1 MCRVL
6 SISLFIHPHNSLEE
20 PTVFGLTASQLTL
33 LIILISAFAL
43 LLTERIRID
52 LTAVLIIVALAIT
65 GILSPEEALSGFS
78 SEPAIVAAAIFVMS
92 GAMYTTGLSD
102 RLGYWIGRL
111 AGKQFHRMVAVI
123 MGAVA
128 ALSAFTHHLT
138 ITAVMLP
145 VTLKLSRDQEISAS
159 KLLMPM
165 SFAASLGTTITILG
179 APAFLISD
187 QLLRQAG
194 QPGLGVFSIAPIGL
208 ALTAAG
214 ILFILIAARWLLPE
228 RKGKESDL
236 SERQFQLDGYY
247 TELSLADASPFID
260 MTLPELNDA
269 CNGRFQVVG
278 WLRHG
283 RPRTR
288 PYGRKRLKANDVL
301 LVRTTP
307 DELASIQQ
315 EPGINLHPLLKYKNG
330 GNGTHSGDADKE
342 KEESEQLVQAVV
354 APGAELVGRTIGQVN
369 FLERYGLIVVSIW
382 RRNAWLR
389 AELSRVRLREGDVL
403 LLFGDVDAFERLHQ
417 ERSFLMLV
425 PFRGEPFMR
434 HRAPLAGLIMLV
446 SVVLAALNILPVAI
460 ALLTGAVVMVLMRC
474 LTVPQAYRSIDI
486 RIYVFIAGAIPLGL
500 AMQETGTAQ
509 LLADTLYTLMAG
521 WSPTIILFLL
531 FVAAALITQMM
542 SDAGTVA
549 LLGPVA
555 ISLALALHHSPA
567 AYVVTV
573 AMAAVASFLT
583 PIGHHGNLL
592 VYGPGGYQ
600 FTDFIRVGVP
610 LTLLV
615 AIITTFL
622 VQLIWPI

>member
-1 MCRVL
+1 M
-6 SISLFIHPHNSLEE
+6 
-20 PTVFGLTASQLTL
+20 FGLTMAQLTL
-33 LIILISAFAL
+33 LGILIGAFVL
-43 LLTERIRID
+43 LLTERVRID

-65 GILSPEEALSGFS
+65 GILSPEEALAGFS
-78 SEPAIVAAAIFVMS
+78 SEPAIVAATIFVIS

-111 AGKQFHRMVAVI
+111 AGAGYHQMIAVI
-123 MGAVA
+123 MMAVA

-145 VTLKLSRDQEISAS
+145 VTLKLSQDHKVPAS

-187 QLLRQAG
+187 QLLKQAG

-208 ALTAAG
+208 AITVMGTLFVLTIG
-214 ILFILIAARWLLPE
+214 RWLLPE
-228 RKGKESDL
+228 RDGRDHEL
-236 SERQFQLDGYY
+236 QEGRFQLDGYY
-247 TELSLADASPFID
+247 TELSISETSTFVD
-260 MTLPELNDA
+260 MTLKEFDA
-269 CNGRFQVVG
+269 ECNGRFQIMG

-283 RPRTR
+283 HPRIR
-288 PYGRKRLKANDVL
+288 PYDRKRLKANDVL

-307 DELASIQQ
+307 DELATIQQ
-315 EPGINLHPLLKYKNG
+315 DPGFNLHPLFKYKNG
-330 GNGTHSGDADKE
+330 ANGSHATNGEKKE
-342 KEESEQLVQAVV
+342 KDKTVSEQLVQTVV
-354 APGAELVGRTIGQVN
+354 APGSELVGRTIGQVK
-369 FLERYGLIVVSIW
+369 FLERYDLVVVGIW
-382 RRNAWLR
+382 RRHAWLR

-403 LLFGDVDAFERLHQ
+403 LLFGSANAFERLRQ
-417 ERSFLMLV
+417 DRSFLMLV
-425 PFRGEPFMR
+425 PFHAEPFMR
-434 HRAPLAGLIMLV
+434 HRASMVGLI
-446 SVVLAALNILPVAI
+446 VVATVIVAALNIIPVAI

-474 LTVPQAYRSIDI
+474 ITIPQAYRAINV

-500 AMQETGTAQ
+500 AMQTTGTAQ
-509 LLADTLYTLMAG
+509 LLADYLFTHLAG
-521 WSPTIILFLL
+521 WSPTLILFLL
-531 FVAAALITQMM
+531 FISAALITQMM

-555 ISLALALHHSPA
+555 ISLAVALQHSPS

-615 AIITTFL
+615 AIVTVPL
-622 VQLIWPI
+622 AQYIWPV